1 MTICRRDVEFA
12 SNPGLSTPECL
23 RIAVQGLTAE
33 SRAHASNTRRQIL
46 HKNRKAHI
54 RRVHFI
60 PGRAPLVAPDEIE
73 GKHGFNSPRTLSDDG
88 RLTGLEILPQ
98 DVEQP
103 LPAGAISDF
112 QRSRIAQRPY
122 VQLPRDLESRGD
134 RRLSSGALAGS
145 TFLGWKLR
153 RCDRLPA
160 RSQMASRPGEI
171 SFWGNFAT
179 TVRHEPNRPA
189 FRIAAILLR

>member
-88 RLTGLEILPQ
+88 RLTGLEI
-98 DVEQP
+98 
-103 LPAGAISDF
+103 
-112 QRSRIAQRPY
+112 
-122 VQLPRDLESRGD
+122 D
-134 RRLSSGALAGS
+134 RKSTRLNSSH
-145 TFLGWKLR
+145 LG
-153 RCDRLPA
+153 
-160 RSQMASRPGEI
+160 
-171 SFWGNFAT
+171 
-179 TVRHEPNRPA
+179 
-189 FRIAAILLR
+189 